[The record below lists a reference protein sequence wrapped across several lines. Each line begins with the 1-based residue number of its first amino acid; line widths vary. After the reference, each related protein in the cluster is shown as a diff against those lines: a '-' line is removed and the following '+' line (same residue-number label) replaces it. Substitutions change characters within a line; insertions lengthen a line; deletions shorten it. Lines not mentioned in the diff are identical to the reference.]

1 MKAVR
6 YTLIALTILTG
17 ISLYRT
23 RTESIIRAVNKKTST
38 TGKSSLLV

>member
-1 MKAVR
+1 MKVVKYA
-6 YTLIALTILTG
+6 LIALTILTG

-23 RTESIIRAVNKKTST
+23 RTESIIRAVNKNTRA